1 MIYLPGLALSIAI
14 AAAAYLAEP
23 LLKGIGGGRL
33 ALPSMVIALLFGVAL
48 NPLAKRAIFA
58 PGTTFSVKVLLRWAI
73 ALLGLRISLADL
85 AGMGAPVALLTVTA
99 MTITVIAGFGFTRLG
114 GLGRGYGALA
124 GASIAVCGASAA
136 LATATVLP
144 DYRERSADIAFA
156 VVMANAV
163 STLAMVG
170 YPPLCAWLGF
180 SPVETGTI
188 VGITVHDMAQV
199 VGAGYS
205 ISEPAGN
212 AAVIVKLF
220 RVMLLL
226 PVVMLIG
233 YRLAGRGNGETR
245 ANVPVPGFALAFL
258 ALVIVNSAAASLAPG
273 SAAEALYDG
282 AKAMLSELSRWGL
295 LTAIAALGLGTSI
308 GTVLETGWR
317 HIAVYLAVTIVLF
330 IVAISGVYFLR

>member
-1 MIYLPGLALSIAI
+1 MIYLQGLALSFAI
-14 AAAAYLAEP
+14 AAAAYLSEP

-33 ALPSMVIALLFGVAL
+33 ALPGMVIALLIGVAL
-48 NPLAKRAIFA
+48 NPLSKREHLA
-58 PGTTFSVKVLLRWAI
+58 PGITFSVKVLLRWAI
-73 ALLGLRISLADL
+73 ALLGLRISLTDL
-85 AGMGAPVALLTVTA
+85 AGMGAPVALLTAAA
-99 MTITVIAGFGFTRLG
+99 MATTVVAGFAIARLAD
-114 GLGRGYGALA
+114 LGRGYGALA
-124 GASIAVCGASAA
+124 GASTAVCGASAA

-188 VGITVHDMAQV
+188 VGMTVHDMAQV

-233 YRLAGRGNGETR
+233 YWLAGSDTEQAR
-245 ANVPVPGFALAFL
+245 AKVPVPGFALAFL
-258 ALVIVNSAAASLAPG
+258 VLVLVNSAGAALPAG
-273 SAAEALYDG
+273 STAAAYFSS
-282 AKAMLSELSRWGL
+282 AKAVLSELSRWGL
-295 LTAIAALGLGTSI
+295 LMAIAALGLGTSI

-317 HIAVYLAVTIVLF
+317 HIVTYLALTAVLF
-330 IVAISGVYFLR
+330 VVASGGIYLLR

>member
-1 MIYLPGLALSIAI
+1 MNYLPGIVLSLVI

-23 LLKGIGGGRL
+23 LVKGIGGGRL
-33 ALPSMVIALLFGVAL
+33 ALPAMVIALLVGVAL
-48 NPLAKRAIFA
+48 NPLARREALA
-58 PGTTFSVKVLLRWAI
+58 PGIAFSVKVLLRWAI

-85 AGMGAPVALLTVTA
+85 AGMGAPAALLTASA
-99 MTITVIAGFGFTRLG
+99 MTITVATGFALARIG

-124 GASIAVCGASAA
+124 GVSTAVCGASAA

-144 DYRERSADIAFA
+144 DYREKSADIAFA

-199 VGAGYS
+199 VGAGYA
-205 ISEPAGN
+205 ISEQAGN

-233 YRLAGRGNGETR
+233 YWLAGKNSGETR

-258 ALVIVNSAAASLAPG
+258 ALVFVNSAAASLPPG
-273 SAAEALYDG
+273 SITAELYG
-282 AKAMLSELSRWGL
+282 STRTVLSELSRWGL
-295 LTAIAALGLGTSI
+295 LMAIAALGLGTSI

-317 HIAVYLAVTIVLF
+317 HVAVYLAVTAVLF
-330 IVAISGVYFLR
+330 TVAAGGVHLLR